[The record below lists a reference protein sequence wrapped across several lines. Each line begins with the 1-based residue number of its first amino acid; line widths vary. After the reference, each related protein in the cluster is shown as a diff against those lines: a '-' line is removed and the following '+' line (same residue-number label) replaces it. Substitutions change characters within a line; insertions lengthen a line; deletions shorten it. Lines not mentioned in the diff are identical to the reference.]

1 MNVQSGWECKMTDV
15 KTVIASILVGLV
27 SGSAV
32 TYSFFPEVKTPC
44 IYNFSETW
52 LYYMEQSELNDI
64 DETEAQKQFHDMI
77 VTVLKDQDNL
87 YVDKH
92 GREYVVPG
100 YCYVEDTGLFV
111 KLWKKND

>member
-1 MNVQSGWECKMTDV
+1 
-15 KTVIASILVGLV
+15 
-27 SGSAV
+27 
-32 TYSFFPEVKTPC
+32 
-44 IYNFSETW
+44 
-52 LYYMEQSELNDI
+52 
-64 DETEAQKQFHDMI
+64 MI

>member
-1 MNVQSGWECKMTDV
+1 M
-15 KTVIASILVGLV
+15 KTLAIILASFVTGMVGT
-27 SGSAV
+27 AAI
-32 TYSFFPEVKTPC
+32 TYNKPKTPC

-111 KLWKKND
+111 KLWKKED

>member
-1 MNVQSGWECKMTDV
+1 MMYPQMTYGYVAGWLIAIACFATAFYSGTVYQQSIT
-15 KTVIASILVGLV
+15 
-27 SGSAV
+27 
-32 TYSFFPEVKTPC
+32 PRPC
-44 IYNFSETW
+44 IDNFSETW
-52 LYYMEQSELNDI
+52 LYYMEQNELNDI